1 MLIRQAPAS
10 TAFKNAFLSRATE
23 YEHVEQVVRV
33 VQDDKEKKEEL
44 LMQMG
49 IQGLAAQDVK
59 IYANG
64 GMKFSVSDKDL
75 MQSLPQARHMN
86 KDLLS

>member
-1 MLIRQAPAS
+1 MQRNSSISMEKVQSPSRLGTNRYSSSQLVNNNESSSMLIRQAPAS

-23 YEHVEQVVRV
+23 YEHVEQVVPL

-49 IQGLAAQDVK
+49 I
-59 IYANG
+59 
-64 GMKFSVSDKDL
+64 
-75 MQSLPQARHMN
+75 
-86 KDLLS
+86 